1 MQHRNDKPQKTVD
14 IYNISG
20 VSLFKSIPKRFL
32 CSMCYGVIVVVF
44 MCWPLAYS
52 SASEEARAIE
62 NTHSTDITDSQLNEI
77 AQKIYQNE
85 TGSNP
90 DYLIAWNE
98 GENFASLGL
107 GHFIWFPK
115 GLDSPFTETFPELIE
130 YLDEQGVNLPTWLQ
144 NNRDFPF
151 NTKQAF
157 VDAKDSEEMK
167 SLKQLLLSTF
177 SHQIDFIYQRMQRA
191 LPLMLADTKDLEQKR
206 LVTQR
211 FNGLAS
217 SPNGLYALID
227 YVNFKGEGVS
237 TRERYNGEGWGLLQ
251 VLLLLDG
258 KEMNLTNAFS
268 KACKYVLNRRV
279 HNSPQREV
287 EEKWIAGWERRCE
300 TYKHPKEN

>member
-1 MQHRNDKPQKTVD
+1 MQHPNNKQQKVADCSFT
-14 IYNISG
+14 SG
-20 VSLFKSIPKRFL
+20 VSVFISMFKTLL
-32 CSMCYGVIVVVF
+32 CSMRNGVVVAF
-44 MCWPLAYS
+44 LCLPL
-52 SASEEARAIE
+52 
-62 NTHSTDITDSQLNEI
+62 THSFAIDANHTIINIHSTSITGAQLDEI

-144 NNRDFPF
+144 NHRDFPF
-151 NTKQAF
+151 ATKQAF
-157 VDAKDSEEMK
+157 VDARDSEKLK
-167 SLKQLLLSTF
+167 SLKQLLQSTF
-177 SHQIDFIYQRMQRA
+177 SHQISFIYQRMQRA
-191 LPLMLADTKDLEQKR
+191 LPLMLAETKDLEQKR
-206 LVTQR
+206 LVRQR
-211 FNGLAS
+211 FNSLAS

-251 VLLLLDG
+251 VLLSLDS
-258 KEMNLTNAFS
+258 KEMNLTHAFS

-279 HNSPQREV
+279 QNSPQREV
-287 EEKWIAGWERRCE
+287 EEKWIAGWERRCDS
-300 TYKHPKEN
+300 YKNPK

>member
-1 MQHRNDKPQKTVD
+1 MQHQNNKPQKTVYFGNTND
-14 IYNISG
+14 
-20 VSLFKSIPKRFL
+20 VSFFKSTPKTLL
-32 CSMCYGVIVVVF
+32 CCGYYGVIIVVF
-44 MCWPLAYS
+44 MCWPLVYS
-52 SASEEARAIE
+52 SASEEARAIK
-62 NTHSTDITDSQLNEI
+62 NTHSTSITDSQLNEI

-130 YLDEQGVNLPTWLQ
+130 YLDEQGVNLPNWLQ

-191 LPLMLADTKDLEQKR
+191 LPLMLAETKDLEKKR

-211 FNGLAS
+211 FNSLAS
-217 SPNGLYALID
+217 SPTGLYALID

-251 VLLLLDG
+251 VLLSLDS

-279 HNSPQREV
+279 QNSPQREV
-287 EEKWIAGWERRCE
+287 EEKWIAGWERRCDS
-300 TYKHPKEN
+300 YKNPQQN